1 MILILWKGNYWT
13 AIKEEVMRYTE
24 YHSGKAVIK
33 DKQLLSAA
41 MGKLAIHE
49 DTPTSYFAP
58 LIYIQF

>member
-1 MILILWKGNYWT
+1 
-13 AIKEEVMRYTE
+13 MRYTE